1 MKSNKA
7 ILQYLKE
14 RTEELGT
21 HAGYYEALERDRGY
35 MTIDQQTS
43 YNLAISRLNE
53 IEKLVRFIEK

>member
-7 ILQYLKE
+7 ILRYLKD
-14 RTEELGT
+14 RTEELGSYV
-21 HAGYYEALERDRGY
+21 GYYEALERDRGY

-43 YNLAISRLNE
+43 YSLALSRLNE